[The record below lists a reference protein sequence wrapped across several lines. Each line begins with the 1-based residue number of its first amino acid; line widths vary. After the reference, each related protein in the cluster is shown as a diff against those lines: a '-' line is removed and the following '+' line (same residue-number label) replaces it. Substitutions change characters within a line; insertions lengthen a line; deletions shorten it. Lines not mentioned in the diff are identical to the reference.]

1 MKKLQDFTVN
11 EFNQYYELMKEE
23 NKDVKAILTLFG
35 IDVEKESATA
45 LPDLMAAIN
54 AMTLNKG
61 ILKDYYKL
69 NGHEYYLEKDIR
81 KLTASQFVDFQIY
94 SVDMKMENILSI
106 FLLPVKK
113 SGFFGKKHEKYGDNY
128 DVLQVQNDIL
138 HYMKIADAQAISDF
152 FLHLSMKLFV
162 IIQEYLENK
171 KVKMEKEI
179 LKKENEVQKQSLM
192 NGKKQ
197 QKM

>member
-106 FLLPVKK
+106 FLLPVRKA
-113 SGFFGKKHEKYGDNY
+113 GFFRKKHEKYGDGY

-138 HYMKIADAQAISDF
+138 HHMKIADAQAISDF